1 MAIDRSM
8 VWPQEI
14 THAFVVIEVYLPVGR
29 SGLISNGEKVSIT
42 LPEYIRIQLCF
53 L

>member
-14 THAFVVIEVYLPVGR
+14 THAFVAIEVHLPVGR
-29 SGLISNGEKVSIT
+29 SVVISNGKKVSIT
-42 LPEYIRIQLCF
+42 LPEYIRIQ
-53 L
+53 